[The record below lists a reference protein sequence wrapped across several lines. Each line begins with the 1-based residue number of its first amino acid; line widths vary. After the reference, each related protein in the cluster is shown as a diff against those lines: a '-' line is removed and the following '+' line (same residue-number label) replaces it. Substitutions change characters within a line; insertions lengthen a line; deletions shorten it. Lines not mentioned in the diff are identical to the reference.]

1 MRMELLELLLERDGA
16 LLHLVL
22 QFLSFDSQK
31 ALSCISRRSL
41 RSELRQLVWSQCDL
55 RLPVMPKG
63 LDWAGYCAATFLGK
77 MDPTM
82 LRYITAVS
90 LPDSGVQLLSMMRY
104 VPSVQRVR
112 FWGCS
117 CEHTVG
123 HHDEPSSSDPS
134 HNQHQHHHPRK
145 QNKVMQLSELKGLTL
160 LTDLDLSWATESKF
174 ADLGML
180 VNLKSLNLAD
190 TTIANIAALQH
201 LTKLET
207 LNLKRTRVSD
217 ISCVRAMPLL
227 KWLDVSETRV
237 QDFSALDRLAQLEYL
252 NLSRNWVQHV
262 GFLRDLPS
270 LRQLKMNRVG
280 AMDALRLVLNAPELE
295 HGAFRD
301 TRLTDLEFASST
313 PALTYL
319 DIRRTLAR
327 NLNPLRTLLKL
338 ETLLLDVDALT
349 AEEGMRVGDPKAA
362 WALPLVSLKN
372 LRLYRWDGDLGDLID
387 VPLTDGSFLG
397 AFCYLERLQIQGLT
411 DYAPLES
418 SSATLRHIHLEK
430 RWSTGDL
437 LSLSQHTQL
446 EKLALSFPSSPEII
460 DLSPLENFTEL
471 TELALVDVL
480 FEDLTPLAHLPGL
493 KKLDLSLRNLAKR
506 QMVRRHR
513 QSQDFSFLSS
523 LPELE
528 ELCLY
533 GRVDFDDASL
543 VSGLPKIQSL
553 ILNSTK
559 VEDVAPLAALSTLEF
574 LHLGLTP
581 VASIEALESL
591 STLQAIC
598 IPKQVDCAMLH
609 DAKRFPQL
617 VEIWHPEDHNCLW
630 THHAPGTNT

>member
-16 LLHLVL
+16 LVHLVL
-22 QFLSFDSQK
+22 QFLPFDSQK
-31 ALSCISRRSL
+31 TLSCVNRRSL
-41 RSELRQLVWSQCDL
+41 RSELRELVWSQCDL
-55 RLPVMPKG
+55 RLPVMPIG

-77 MDPTM
+77 MDPAM

-90 LPDSGVQLLSMMRY
+90 LPKSGMQLLSMMRY
-104 VPSVQRVR
+104 VPSVHRVR

-117 CEHTVG
+117 CERTVG
-123 HHDEPSSSDPS
+123 HHADPGIDPL
-134 HNQHQHHHPRK
+134 HNQHQHPRK
-145 QNKVMQLSELKGLTL
+145 QNKVLRLSGLKGLTL
-160 LTDLDLSWATESKF
+160 LTDLDLSWAPETKF
-174 ADLGML
+174 ADLGVL
-180 VNLKSLNLAD
+180 EKLKSLNLAD
-190 TTIANIAALQH
+190 STIANIASLQR
-201 LTKLET
+201 LTRLET

-217 ISCVRAMPLL
+217 ISCARAMPLL
-227 KWLDVSETRV
+227 KWLDLSETRV
-237 QDFSALDRLAQLEYL
+237 QDFSALDGLPQLEYL
-252 NLSRNWVQHV
+252 NISRNWVQHV
-262 GFLRDLPS
+262 GFLRDLPR

-280 AMDALRLVLNAPELE
+280 SMDALRLVLNAPDLE

-301 TRLTDLEFASST
+301 TRLTDLEFAGAT

-327 NLNPLRTLLKL
+327 NLNPLSTLLKL

-349 AEEGMRVGDPKAA
+349 AEEGMRVGDAKAA

-372 LRLYRWDGDLGDLID
+372 LRLYRWDGDLGDLLD
-387 VPLTDGSFLG
+387 VPLIDSSFLG
-397 AFCYLERLQIQGLT
+397 SFCYLERLQIQGLT
-411 DYAPLES
+411 DYWPLES
-418 SSATLRHIHLEK
+418 SIATLRHIHLEK
-430 RWSTGDL
+430 RWSTSDL
-437 LSLSQHTQL
+437 QLLSQHTHL

-471 TELALVDVL
+471 KDLALVDVL

-493 KKLDLSLRNLAKR
+493 KKLDLSLRNLVKR

-513 QSQDFSFLSS
+513 QSQDFTFLHS
-523 LPELE
+523 LSELE

-533 GRVDFDDASL
+533 GRVDFDDTSL
-543 VSGLPKIQSL
+543 LSGLRKIQSL

-559 VEDVAPLAALSTLEF
+559 VQDVAPLAALPTLEF

-581 VASIEALESL
+581 VMSIEALDSL
-591 STLQAIC
+591 SALQAIC

-609 DAKRFPQL
+609 DPKRFPQL

-630 THHAPGTNT
+630 THHISA